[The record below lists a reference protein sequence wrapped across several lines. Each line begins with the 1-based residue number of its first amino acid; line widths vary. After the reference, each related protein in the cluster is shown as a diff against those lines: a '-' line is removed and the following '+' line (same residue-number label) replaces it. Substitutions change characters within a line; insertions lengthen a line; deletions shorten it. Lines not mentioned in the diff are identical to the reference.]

1 MIHPIPPG
9 TRDVL
14 PDEMRELRRLQD
26 SLLGVFEDHA
36 YGEVRTPTIEY
47 ADVVSRGDEASAGD
61 AYRFFDDRGELLAL
75 RTDMTIPIA
84 RLVATRFGQVEPP
97 WRLSYVANSYRAV
110 TPQRARL
117 REFGQAG
124 IELIGVDGAEGVAEV
139 VEVLARSLDAVGLK
153 NAVIGLGDAG
163 LWSAVVRDAGGS
175 ERIVSDSSR
184 RLAGHDI
191 VGLGAE
197 LEGSGEFSPSQ
208 VEEMLDLVQSRG
220 GPDTLASA
228 RGAAGPEFEIVL
240 DRLEATC
247 EAVAGR
253 SGTARIQLDLGML
266 RDLGYYTG
274 PILEVYDPSVGEA
287 IGGGGRYDGLME
299 RFGVAQPA
307 AGFSLYL
314 EGIHKAQL
322 EQNGGPRGAR
332 KGDADA

>member
-14 PDEMRELRRLQD
+14 PDEMRELRRLED
-26 SLLGVFEDHA
+26 SLLAVFDDFD

-47 ADVVSRGDEASAGD
+47 AEVVSRGDEASAGD

-84 RLVATRFGQVEPP
+84 RLAATRFGEVDPP

-124 IELIGVDGAEGVAEV
+124 VELIGIGGADGIAEV
-139 VEVLARSLDAVGLK
+139 VEILARALDAVGLE
-153 NAVIGLGDAG
+153 NAVIGLGDAQ
-163 LWSAVVRDAGGS
+163 LWAALVRDQGGGDA
-175 ERIVSDSSR
+175 IVESSSR
-184 RLAGHDI
+184 MLADHDI
-191 VGLGAE
+191 VGLAAE
-197 LEGSGEFSPSQ
+197 LESCGEFAAPQ
-208 VEEMLDLVQSRG
+208 VEKMLSLVQRRG
-220 GPDTLASA
+220 GSEIVASA
-228 RGAAGPEFEIVL
+228 REGAGARFEAVL

-247 EAVAGR
+247 AAISAR
-253 SGTARIQLDLGML
+253 SVGTRIQLDFGML

-299 RFGVAQPA
+299 RFGVQQPA

-322 EQNGGPRGAR
+322 ERGGTGSAPSG
-332 KGDADA
+332 GGSND

>member
-14 PDEMRELRRLQD
+14 PDEMRELRRVQD
-26 SLLGVFEDHA
+26 SLLGVFESFG

-47 ADVVSRGDEASAGD
+47 ADVVGRGDEGSAGD

-84 RLVATRFGQVEPP
+84 RLVATRFGEVEPP

-124 IELIGVDGAEGVAEV
+124 IELIGVDGSDCIAEV
-139 VEVLARSLDAVGLK
+139 VEILARSLDAVGLGE
-153 NAVIGLGDAG
+153 AVIGLGDAD
-163 LWSAVVRDAGGS
+163 LWAALVRDFGGS
-175 ERIVSDSSR
+175 EEIVESSSR
-184 RLAGHDI
+184 RLSGHDM

-197 LEGSGEFSPSQ
+197 LQDCGEFESGQ
-208 VEEMLDLVQSRG
+208 IETMLDLIQKRG
-220 GPDTLASA
+220 GPDLLVSA
-228 RGAAGPEFEIVL
+228 RGRAADRFEGVL

-247 EAVAGR
+247 QAISAR
-253 SGTARIQLDLGML
+253 SVGGRIQLDTGML
-266 RDLGYYTG
+266 RDLGYYNG

-287 IGGGGRYDGLME
+287 IGGGGRYDELME
-299 RFGVAQPA
+299 SFGVQQPA

-322 EQNGGPRGAR
+322 EREAGASADS
-332 KGDADA
+332 GSGSDA

>member
-14 PDEMRELRRLQD
+14 PDEMRELRRLEGA
-26 SLLGVFEDHA
+26 LLEVFEEGG

-47 ADVVSRGDEASAGD
+47 AEVVSRGDQASADD

-84 RLVATRFGQVEPP
+84 RLAATRFGQVDPP

-124 IELIGVDGAEGVAEV
+124 IELIGVDGADCIAEV
-139 VEVLARSLDAVGLK
+139 VEVLARSLDAVGLDR
-153 NAVIGLGDAG
+153 AVIGLGDSE
-163 LWSAVVRDAGGS
+163 LWSALVRDFGGD
-175 ERIVSDSSR
+175 EVIVEDSSR
-184 RLAGHDI
+184 RLADHDM
-191 VGLGAE
+191 VGLGADLQDCGKFDPGQIE
-197 LEGSGEFSPSQ
+197 SL
-208 VEEMLDLVQSRG
+208 LDLVQRRG
-220 GPDTLASA
+220 GPEVLTSA
-228 RGAAGPEFEIVL
+228 RGKGGERFERVL
-240 DRLEATC
+240 DRLESTC
-247 EAVAGR
+247 AAVSKR
-253 SGTARIQLDLGML
+253 SVGTRIQLDMGML
-266 RDLGYYTG
+266 RNLGYYTG

-299 RFGVAQPA
+299 RFGVALPA

-322 EQNGGPRGAR
+322 EQNG
-332 KGDADA
+332 DAASGSVGSDA

>member
-14 PDEMRELRRLQD
+14 PDEMRELRRLQG
-26 SLLGVFEDHA
+26 SLLDVFENYG

-47 ADVVSRGDEASAGD
+47 ADVVSLGDEASAGD

-84 RLVATRFGQVEPP
+84 RLVATRFGEVEPP

-124 IELIGVDGAEGVAEV
+124 IELIGIEGPEGIAEV
-139 VEVLARSLDAVGLK
+139 VEVLARALDAVGLE

-163 LWSAVVRDAGGS
+163 LWSALVRDAGGGDGVVES
-175 ERIVSDSSR
+175 SSR
-184 RLAGHDI
+184 RLAAHDI

-197 LEGSGEFSPSQ
+197 LESSGEFPGPRI
-208 VEEMLDLVQSRG
+208 EEMLDLVQRRG
-220 GPDTLASA
+220 GPEIITTA
-228 RGAAGPEFEIVL
+228 RSGAGSGLEAVL

-247 EAVAGR
+247 EAVSRR
-253 SGTARIQLDLGML
+253 SVGERIQLDLGML

-274 PILEVYDPSVGEA
+274 PIIEVYDPSVGEA

-299 RFGVAQPA
+299 RFGVSQPA

-314 EGIHKAQL
+314 EGIHRAQL
-322 EQNGGPRGAR
+322 EQNGG
-332 KGDADA
+332 DDD